1 MIDMKRFIL
10 MIITLLPIS
19 AMAQIPEISKLADS
33 YAQTDGITVVNL
45 TSEMLKM
52 ANVDEAAMGVDLE
65 SLIIITAEDGKKA
78 KVLKKQAAK
87 IIAKLKLNSLCGFEY
102 EGAVV
107 EVFMTD
113 STAQP
118 ADVVISIS
126 GEFEEAALIDVTGN
140 FTEAQIAQLIENFG
154 GM

>member
-1 MIDMKRFIL
+1 MKRFIL

-45 TSEMLKM
+45 TTQMLKM

-65 SLIIITAEDGKKA
+65 SLIIITAENGKRA
-78 KVLKKQAAK
+78 KVLKKQVAK

-107 EVFMTD
+107 EVFITD

>member
-10 MIITLLPIS
+10 MIIMLLPLS

-45 TSEMLKM
+45 TSEMLNM

-78 KVLKKQAAK
+78 KVLKKQARK

-126 GEFEEAALIDVTGN
+126 GEFEEAVLIDVTGN
-140 FTEAQIAQLIENFG
+140 FTETQIAQLIENFG
-154 GM
+154 SM

>member
-10 MIITLLPIS
+10 MIIMLLPLS

-45 TSEMLKM
+45 TCEMLNM

-78 KVLKKQAAK
+78 KVLKKQARK

-126 GEFEEAALIDVTGN
+126 GEFEEAVLIDVTGN
-140 FTEAQIAQLIENFG
+140 FTETQIAQLIENFG
-154 GM
+154 SM

>member
-45 TSEMLKM
+45 TTQMLKM

-102 EGAVV
+102 EGTVV

-113 STAQP
+113 SIAQP

>member
-65 SLIIITAEDGKKA
+65 SLIIITAENGKRA

-107 EVFMTD
+107 ELFMTD

>member
-65 SLIIITAEDGKKA
+65 SLIIITAENGKRA

-102 EGAVV
+102 EGVVV

>member
-45 TSEMLKM
+45 TTQMLKM

-65 SLIIITAEDGKKA
+65 SLIIITAENGKRA
-78 KVLKKQAAK
+78 KVLKKQVAK

-107 EVFMTD
+107 EVFITD

>member
-1 MIDMKRFIL
+1 MKRFIL

-65 SLIIITAEDGKKA
+65 SLIIITAENGKRA

-102 EGAVV
+102 EGVVV

>member
-102 EGAVV
+102 EGVVV

-118 ADVVISIS
+118 ADVVITIS